1 MSGEKLKA
9 AIKEAYEQG
18 YHKGFADACDAI
30 ALASTEAI
38 TSIVKK
44 LKEVAQEAEAE
55 IIGEHTEDE

>member
-1 MSGEKLKA
+1 MNREELKE
-9 AIKEAYEQG
+9 AIKKAYEQG

-55 IIGEHTEDE
+55 IINEYGEKE

>member
-1 MSGEKLKA
+1 MDREELKA

-38 TSIVKK
+38 TGIVTK
-44 LKEVAQEAEAE
+44 LKEVAQKAEAE
-55 IIGEHTEDE
+55 VLDEHEEEE

>member
-1 MSGEKLKA
+1 MNREELKA
-9 AIKEAYEQG
+9 AVKEAYEQS

-44 LKEVAQEAEAE
+44 LKEGAQKAEAE
-55 IIGEHTEDE
+55 VIDELEG